1 MKKTIGVIFG
11 SRTCEHD
18 VSIISAI
25 QLMDNA
31 DKNKY
36 DMIPIYISRD
46 GAWFTGEKLRDI
58 KTYENFS
65 ESTSGL
71 NHCHISPVPE
81 QGLLISSKG
90 TFGEKTRQVHLDAVI
105 PAMHGMHG
113 EDGTVQGLL
122 ELADIPYASPGV
134 VGSAV
139 GMDKIIMK
147 AVFKGNGFPVLE
159 ACQFERREWEKDRG
173 RIIDLVEKTLKYP
186 VFIKPANLGSS
197 IGISKAADRQSL
209 ENGIEIAVSFDR
221 RVLVEQAATDIIEL
235 NCSCLGF
242 GSDARASAVE
252 QPAGWEEYLTF
263 DDKYMRSDTDKGMQ
277 ALSRKVPAP
286 IDEQLKQEIEQL
298 SMDIFKALDCKGVVR
313 IDYLY
318 SKSQGKLYV
327 NEINTIP
334 GSFAFYLWDVLGLPY
349 SQLIDEI
356 IDYAC
361 TAREEKRKNNY
372 AYTSGILKK
381 AGRGTKGIKGNKV

>member
-1 MKKTIGVIFG
+1 
-11 SRTCEHD
+11 
-18 VSIISAI
+18 
-25 QLMDNA
+25 LMDNT

-36 DMIPIYISRD
+36 DITPIYISRD
-46 GAWFTGEKLRDI
+46 GTWFTGDKLRDI
-58 KTYENFS
+58 KTYENFN
-65 ESTSGL
+65 ESASNL
-71 NHCHISPVPE
+71 NRCHISPVPG
-81 QGLLISSKG
+81 QGLIVSSKG
-90 TFGEKTRQVHLDAVI
+90 TFCEKTRQVLLDAVI

-139 GMDKIIMK
+139 GMDKIVMK
-147 AVFKGNGFPVLE
+147 AFFKGNGFPVLE
-159 ACQFERREWEKDRG
+159 SCQFERLEWEKDRG
-173 RIIDLVEKTLKYP
+173 RIVEVIEKTLTYP

-197 IGISKAADRQSL
+197 IGISKATDRQSL

-252 QPAGWEEYLTF
+252 QPAGWEEFLTF
-263 DDKYMRSDTDKGMQ
+263 DDKYMRSDSGKGMQ
-277 ALSRKVPAP
+277 ALSRRVPAP
-286 IDEQLKQEIEQL
+286 IDEQLKLEIENL

-334 GSFAFYLWDVLGLPY
+334 GSFAFYLWDVLGLPFAK
-349 SQLIDEI
+349 LIDEI
-356 IDYAC
+356 IAYAC
-361 TAREEKRKNNY
+361 IAQEEKRKNNY

-381 AGRGTKGIKGNKV
+381 AGRGTKGIKGMKA